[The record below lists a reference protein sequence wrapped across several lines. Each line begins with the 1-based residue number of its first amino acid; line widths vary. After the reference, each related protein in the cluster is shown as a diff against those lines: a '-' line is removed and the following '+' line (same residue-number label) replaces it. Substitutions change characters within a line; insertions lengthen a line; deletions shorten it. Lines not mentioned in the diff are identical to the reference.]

1 MRTEVQKH
9 VPYAITERGTRARY
23 DDSTVDLALE
33 LVARAGGKVSVA
45 ESQLAS
51 EGIPISRGTLETWV
65 EHSFPQRYW
74 QIRKDLGE
82 DVSEDVAGRALE
94 RARRADEAQA
104 LVLEE
109 TIAKY
114 KEISPDALPKA
125 AQSLATAKK
134 QDIEMSQLLRNKP
147 TSRPQI
153 DIKGTI
159 ASLERLGVVEKAID
173 AEVVDED

>member
-1 MRTEVQKH
+1 MTEAIEKSDRF
-9 VPYAITERGTRARY
+9 AITERGTRTRY
-23 DDSTVDLALE
+23 PESVIDLALR
-33 LVARAGGKVSVA
+33 LHVMAGGRSTVA
-45 ESQLAS
+45 ADQLQS
-51 EGIPISRGTLETWV
+51 EGINIARQTIENWV
-65 EHSFPQRYW
+65 NHSFPQRYW

-82 DVSEDVAGRALE
+82 EISEDVAGRALE

-109 TIAKY
+109 TINNVKQ
-114 KEISPDALPKA
+114 ISPDALPKA
-125 AQSLATAKK
+125 AQALANSKK

-159 ASLERLGVVEKAID
+159 ASLERLGVVEKAIE
-173 AEVVDED
+173 AEVVEEP